1 MQTIEDRL
9 AALERGTRRWKIVA
23 VVLAAAFVGKYLIAA
38 GRVPAPTPSGSGS
51 SPPTQ
56 PATATGPAIPDTLQ
70 ARRFE
75 VVDDAGRVLA
85 RLDGT
90 DTGGHIQFYNASGKM
105 VAEGGTTADGGSQFA
120 VYDDADN
127 PMDTAGISVAK
138 QEADV
143 IAEDKHGKV
152 EISTGTAPGEA
163 GETPRGI
170 SIQEH
175 GRIVWQTGPR
185 R

>member
-1 MQTIEDRL
+1 MEDR
-9 AALERGTRRWKIVA
+9 RGGAGSSVC
-23 VVLAAAFVGKYLIAA
+23 GEYLIGA
-38 GRVPAPTPSGSGS
+38 GRVPAPAPTGSGS

-56 PATATGPAIPDTLQ
+56 PATSTAPAIPETLQ
-70 ARRFE
+70 AKHFE

-90 DTGGHIQFYNASGKM
+90 ETGGHIQLYNVSGKM

-175 GRIVWQTGPR
+175 GRTVWQTGPR